1 MAHPILD
8 AILSEYQEVLGSA
21 NPESAEVQRFRQFL
35 LLHGGVKTLEA
46 PGGKAQI
53 IDRPEALRCFHFSQY
68 LNWYLTE
75 KEGAPP
81 FAVERARAAMIHLNQ
96 WLFEASY
103 VPVEDFEENR
113 ESILGDA
120 EGPPHREDTTP
131 PEDSEE
137 EASDPSPGVP
147 EEKDFYVP
155 GEYAVLLGGDFVLT
169 RVEEGILYGIRE
181 GDREETGPIVVN
193 REVATGCRIGD
204 RVHLSLGKA
213 GDHWNLL
220 GIGRRR

>member
-68 LNWYLTE
+68 LDWYLTE
-75 KEGAPP
+75 KEGASP

-103 VPVEDFEENR
+103 IPVEDFEENR
-113 ESILGDA
+113 ESILGAA
-120 EGPPHREDTTP
+120 EGPLRHEDTTP

-137 EASDPSPGVP
+137 EATDPLHAIP

-155 GEYAVLLGGDFVLT
+155 GEYAVLLSGDFVLT
-169 RVEEGILYGIRE
+169 RVEEGTLYGIRE
-181 GDREETGPIVVN
+181 GDREETGHIAED
-193 REVATGCRIGD
+193 RDVATGRQIGD
-204 RVHLSLGKA
+204 RVHLFLHKER
-213 GDHWNLL
+213 DHRHLL
-220 GIGRRR
+220 RV